1 MGQSYT
7 GAMLQSSGL
16 EPSLYRAPDGTL
28 FTVDSDGK
36 AVGLD
41 GVALSPVPS
50 GNAYLAGDGP
60 HLGFDDANGTAIIVQ
75 SDGSYTL
82 PDGSPHTLVGT
93 WRPWGYEGTTAAPD
107 PCAGIISPGSDDLY
121 VTGTSGVYAGAV
133 DIATLPG
140 FANMTGPPD
149 TVMFALTT
157 DINDNRYSWLTFDAL
172 PDAGCKT
179 VTGGSLSLTMGA
191 ISNTENHQ
199 LIVYYGAAGAP
210 VADLRTGGT
219 NPPPNATTTYALSSP
234 QALALSLGTADVLLG
249 VGDHSAVASVFN
261 VDAIKLTL
269 DWV

>member
-1 MGQSYT
+1 MGQSFIHSNNQP
-7 GAMLQSSGL
+7 GAQR
-16 EPSLYRAPDGTL
+16 EPTVYRSIDGVA
-28 FTVDSDGK
+28 FTVNDEGQ

-41 GVALSPVPS
+41 GNVLAVVPS
-50 GNAYLAGDGP
+50 GNIYIAGDGP

-75 SDGSYTL
+75 SDGSYTR
-82 PDGSPHTLVGT
+82 PDGTSYTLVGT
-93 WRPWGYEGTTAAPD
+93 WRPWGYEGTAGAPD

-121 VTGTSGVYAGAV
+121 VAGTSGSYAGAV

-191 ISNTENHQ
+191 ITNPENQ
-199 LIVYYGAAGAP
+199 ELIVYYGTAGTP

-219 NPPPNATTTYALSSP
+219 NPPPNATTTYALTAP
-234 QALALSLGTADVLLG
+234 QALALSLGTADVLFG
-249 VGDHSAVASVFN
+249 VEDTAVAAVFN

>member
-75 SDGSYTL
+75 SDGSYTR
-82 PDGSPHTLVGT
+82 PDGTSYTLVGT
-93 WRPWGYEGTTAAPD
+93 WRPWDYEGTAGAPD

-121 VTGTSGVYAGAV
+121 VAGTSGSYAGAV

-157 DINDNRYSWLTFDAL
+157 DYDSGRYSWLTFDAL

-191 ISNTENHQ
+191 ITNTENVT
-199 LIVYYGAAGAP
+199 LIVYYGTAGTP

-219 NPPPNATTTYALSSP
+219 NPPPNATTTYALTAP
-234 QALALSLGTADVLLG
+234 QALALSLGTADVLFG
-249 VGDHSAVASVFN
+249 VEDTAVAAVFN